1 MTKNEFKLQCL
12 TGTVAILDHE
22 SREIVN
28 QCAEYVREIIEDA
41 GEFRN
46 LVFLALA
53 LVSAE
58 QMVAIEKPNHQ
69 GSK

>member
-1 MTKNEFKLQCL
+1 MTKNEFKLQRL
-12 TGTVAILDHE
+12 TGNVAILDHE

-28 QCAEYVREIIEDA
+28 QCAEYVREIIADA
-41 GEFRN
+41 GEYKN

-58 QMVAIEKPNHQ
+58 QMVALDN
-69 GSK
+69 SK

>member
-1 MTKNEFKLQCL
+1 MTKNEYKLQYM
-12 TGTVAILDHE
+12 TGNVAILDPE

-28 QCAEYVREIIEDA
+28 QTAEYVREIIEDA

-58 QMVAIEKPNHQ
+58 QMVALEKPKQQ